1 MVLEA
6 GEVKEF
12 GSPKE
17 LLESDGKEGGKK
29 GLFYELVREA
39 GLVEGVSRG

>member
-1 MVLEA
+1 LDSDRIVVLEA

-17 LLESDGKEGGKK
+17 LLERKG

-39 GLVEGVSRG
+39 GLVEGVGRG